1 MLFFLNKHISTKEE
15 TMQEEQKQHEDKKT
29 NAENLWDSTLK
40 TFHNV
45 TNQATRYTRLAQKKI
60 DLSSLYKKISSAH
73 SDLGKLIDECR
84 DSGVADIFEKVEVK
98 AVLQNLDS
106 LKQNAARLI
115 EEIETLK
122 QEPLTESSDKSEPT
136 KQ

>member
-1 MLFFLNKHISTKEE
+1 
-15 TMQEEQKQHEDKKT
+15 MQEEQKPPEDKKMDS
-29 NAENLWDSTLK
+29 ENLWDSTLK

-60 DLSSLYKKISSAH
+60 DLSALYKKISSAH

-84 DSGVADIFEKVEVK
+84 DSGTAAIFEKIEVK

-115 EEIETLK
+115 EEIENLK
-122 QEPLTESSDKSEPT
+122 KDPLAESSDKSEPT

>member
-1 MLFFLNKHISTKEE
+1 
-15 TMQEEQKQHEDKKT
+15 MQEEQRQHEEKKT
-29 NAENLWDSTLK
+29 NTENLWDSTLK

-60 DLSSLYKKISSAH
+60 DLSSLYKKISTAH
-73 SDLGKLIDECR
+73 SDLGKLIDESR
-84 DSGVADIFEKVEVK
+84 ESGIADIFEKVEVK
-98 AVLQNLDS
+98 AVLQNLDN

-115 EEIETLK
+115 EEIENLK
-122 QEPLTESSDKSEPT
+122 NEPLTDSSNHSEPT